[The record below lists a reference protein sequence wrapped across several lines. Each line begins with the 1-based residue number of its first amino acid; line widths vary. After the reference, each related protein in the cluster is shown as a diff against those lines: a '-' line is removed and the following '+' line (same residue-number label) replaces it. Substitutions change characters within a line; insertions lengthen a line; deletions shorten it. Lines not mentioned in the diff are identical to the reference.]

1 MIKIPKEIVVGVDL
15 GGTNIRAGLVVN
27 SAIVK
32 TGKNCVPIGIG
43 NGHEVTDTLIQTIEQ
58 VITPE
63 TKGIGIG
70 VPGLV
75 DRQRGILYFI
85 QNIPAWKTVHL
96 NSILEKK
103 FNVPVFLN
111 NDSNCFA
118 VGERLFGQ
126 GRSSDNFVGITMGTG
141 LGAGIINN
149 GKLLN
154 DANCGSGEFGNIP
167 YLDSIYED
175 YCSGKFFRTF
185 YQSSGEELAQKA
197 FQNDP
202 VALKAYSELG
212 KHIGNAIKT
221 VMFAVDPEMVI
232 LGGAIAKSG
241 ILFEKAMWEE
251 INKFPFSNSMQNF
264 RVLFSTIADSA
275 ILGAAALYHNA
286 QN

>member
-1 MIKIPKEIVVGVDL
+1 MNDSPKEIVVGVDL

-32 TGKNCVPIGIG
+32 TGKNCVPMGID

-63 TKGIGIG
+63 TKGIGLG

-75 DRQRGILYFI
+75 DRERGILYFI

-96 NSILEKK
+96 KSILEKQ

-118 VGERLFGQ
+118 VGERLFGH
-126 GRSSDNFVGITMGTG
+126 GRSSDNFLGITMGTG

-167 YLDSIYED
+167 YLDSVYED

-185 YQSSGEELAQKA
+185 YKSSGEELAQKA
-197 FQNDP
+197 FQNDSI
-202 VALKAYSELG
+202 AIKAYHEFG
-212 KHIGNAIKT
+212 KHVGNAIKT

-241 ILFEKAMWEE
+241 ILYEKAMREE
-251 INKFPFSNSMQNF
+251 INKFPFPNSLQNF
-264 RVLFSTIADSA
+264 RVLFSTIDDSA